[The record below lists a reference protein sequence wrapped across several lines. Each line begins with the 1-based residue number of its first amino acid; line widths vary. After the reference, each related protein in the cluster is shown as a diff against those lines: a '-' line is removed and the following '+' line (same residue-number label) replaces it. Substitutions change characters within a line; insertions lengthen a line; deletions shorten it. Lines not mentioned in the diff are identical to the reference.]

1 MKPRRTIF
9 GVGLT
14 AWLVYFVMDT
24 VAMVVLDEEAAYFLF
39 TALLIVLVVIGDIV
53 ELKQYLQRLEQH
65 LKETQK

>member
-9 GVGLT
+9 GIGLT
-14 AWLVYFVMDT
+14 AWLVYFIMNT
-24 VAMVVLDEEAAYFLF
+24 VAMVVLDDAAAYFLF

-53 ELKQYLQRLEQH
+53 EFKQYLQRLEQH